1 MIWKTTLMLL
11 ASALAVSV
19 AADAADAKSKQ
30 RKRIAPPVAAQQ
42 APAFHQQ
49 PARMIEVQPGL
60 WISRATA
67 ASPTTVMD
75 GACRATSPTAAADHG
90 S

>member
-1 MIWKTTLMLL
+1 MIWKTALMLL

-30 RKRIAPPVAAQQ
+30 RKRIAQPVAAQQ

-49 PARMIEVQPGL
+49 PARMIEVQPGV
-60 WISRATA
+60 WISSYGCVTD
-67 ASPTTVMD
+67 D
-75 GACRATSPTAAADHG
+75 GYGRRLPCDVTDNGGR
-90 S
+90 

>member
-49 PARMIEVQPGL
+49 PRARRTRTN
-60 WISRATA
+60 SRMR
-67 ASPTTVMD
+67 P
-75 GACRATSPTAAADHG
+75 RREP
-90 S
+90 

>member
-11 ASALAVSV
+11 ASGLAVSV
-19 AADAADAKSKQ
+19 VADAADAKSKQ
-30 RKRIAPPVAAQQ
+30 HKRIAQPAAAQQ

-60 WISRATA
+60 WISSYGCVTD
-67 ASPTTVMD
+67 D
-75 GACRATSPTAAADHG
+75 GYGRRLPCDITDSGGR
-90 S
+90 